1 MGGMSVW
8 YKSTKKTSKMGGT
21 MTVQEELG
29 WTNNNNQERG
39 PNWMILDH
47 TGLDKDREECQG
59 YSQGVPARV

>member
-1 MGGMSVW
+1 
-8 YKSTKKTSKMGGT
+8 

-47 TGLDKDREECQG
+47 TGLDKEREECQG